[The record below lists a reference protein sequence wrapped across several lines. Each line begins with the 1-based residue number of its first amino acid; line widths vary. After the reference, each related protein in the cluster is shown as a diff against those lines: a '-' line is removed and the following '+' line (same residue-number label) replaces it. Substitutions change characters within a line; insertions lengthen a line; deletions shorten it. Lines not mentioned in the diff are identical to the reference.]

1 MNKVILMGRL
11 TKDVEVRTTGSGLK
25 VANFTL
31 AVDRDFSEGAD
42 FLNCIAWR
50 QPAEYLAQ
58 YAEKGFR
65 VLFEGRVQT
74 RTYEDNEGDTR
85 YVTEFVADNVKV
97 LDYKEKKEEPKK
109 KYKKSSH

>member
-11 TKDVEVRTTGSGLK
+11 TKDVEVRTTGAGLK

-50 QPAEYLAQ
+50 QSAEYLEQ
-58 YAEKGFR
+58 YSEKGFR
-65 VLFEGRVQT
+65 ILFEGRVQT
-74 RTYEDNEGDTR
+74 RTWETDEGDTR
-85 YVTEFVADNVKV
+85 YVTEFVADNVKI